1 MTVASQKLLCF
12 TVALRNPLKPGVTD
26 FEFFWGWGGM
36 QSHEAQ
42 VPKDG
47 AVTEG
52 AVTEGAVTKVTPA
65 WIWEVSLS

>member
-1 MTVASQKLLCF
+1 
-12 TVALRNPLKPGVTD
+12 
-26 FEFFWGWGGM
+26 M

-52 AVTEGAVTKVTPA
+52 AVTEGAVTKGAVTEGAVTKVTPA